1 MMLSEEVDDNIGRV
15 VIVLDVMEILGL
27 DRIEGQE
34 EDGGDE
40 NEEPFSA

>member
-34 EDGGDE
+34 EDGE
-40 NEEPFSA
+40 